1 MATIP
6 SITEGMTWAQAFGII
21 NQLIAAVNALNEAV
35 GGALVDGRVDYNSIV
50 NRPKINGVELV
61 GDLTQAQLSISLDS
75 ETIKELNSFDSRVGD
90 VENSLAQRVT
100 IDELNN
106 TLQPYAKTADLPDI
120 SNLATKTELTQGLN
134 ERVSVTNFNTVLTQ
148 LNTTIGSKASAGEV
162 PTTVQW
168 NTLLTQ
174 METKVTQ
181 AGNSATAAANSAT
194 TCRTQCDIATQKAQ
208 EAASS
213 AQSVSGAISRIDA
226 LENTIDGTGST
237 QGVVSRVLNLENRVG
252 DAGKKVSI
260 SSDLRESRVKTN
272 VILEALKEVSGEV
285 YEKVKNIAELDVDY

>member
-75 ETIKELNSFDSRVGD
+75 ETIEKLNSFDSRVGG
-90 VENSLAQRVT
+90 VEDSLAQRVT
-100 IDELNN
+100 VDELNN
-106 TLQPYAKTADLPDI
+106 TLQTYAKTADLPDI

-260 SSDLRESRVKTN
+260 SSDLKEGRVKTN

>member
-21 NQLIAAVNALNEAV
+21 NKLIAAVNALSEAV
-35 GGALVDGRVDYNSIV
+35 GGALVNGRIDYNSIV

-75 ETIKELNSFDSRVGD
+75 ETIEKLNSFDSRVGG

-100 IDELNN
+100 VDELNR
-106 TLQPYAKTADLPDI
+106 TLQPYAKTVDLPDI

-162 PTTVQW
+162 PTVAQW
-168 NTLLTQ
+168 QVLRSE

-181 AGNSATAAANSAT
+181 AGNSASS
-194 TCRTQCDIATQKAQ
+194 
-208 EAASS
+208 AASAAS
-213 AQSVSGAISRIDA
+213 AAVEEAFQDLPDNTTIQQIVSKVNEIVTRS
-226 LENTIDGTGST
+226 NTLSAAECGSAPLDKC
-237 QGVVSRVLNLENRVG
+237 LNPVQQL
-252 DAGKKVSI
+252 
-260 SSDLRESRVKTN
+260 
-272 VILEALKEVSGEV
+272 VINS
-285 YEKVKNIAELDVDY
+285 